1 MRRSRKRKRPGP
13 GTRRHIAQR
22 GAVTAA
28 VAVLLLL
35 ASCRRHTRTAHIPP
49 PPRPATRTAVPI
61 GYTEEG
67 IASWYGIPFDGHPA
81 ADGEIFHTENFVAAH
96 RLLPFNTWLKV
107 TNLANNKSVNVRVID
122 RGPFVHGR
130 ILDLSMAA
138 ARQIGLLGPGIG
150 RVRLEVIAAPADDP
164 ASDFYAVQ
172 VGAFSVY
179 ANAQRAQAVY
189 AKRYGTARL
198 ALKQGRVPMWRV
210 LVGKEPSVEA
220 AQRLAESL
228 RTTNHDVFI
237 VRLDAS
243 TASP

>member
-1 MRRSRKRKRPGP
+1 M
-13 GTRRHIAQR
+13 RRHIAQR
-22 GAVTAA
+22 GAVAAA

-81 ADGEIFHTENFVAAH
+81 ADGEIFRTENFVAAH